1 MPSFLAGQ
9 ILTADDLNVAF
20 PYRVGTTNLTAD
32 SSTFTTT
39 ETEVGSITV
48 SLVTGRLYRIV
59 AWVGW
64 MSTVTG
70 DAIRCRLRE
79 DTVTGTLMNSDQ
91 VNIGQGNI
99 TSGAYHTLVV
109 AEYTAVSTGS
119 KTFVVSGDQEAGSG
133 TCRME
138 HASDRPGYITVD
150 FIRVP

>member
-9 ILTADDLNVAF
+9 VLTADDLNVAF
-20 PYRVGTTNLTAD
+20 PYRVGTTTITAD

-39 ETEVGSITV
+39 ETEVSSITV
-48 SLVTGRLYRIV
+48 SLVTGRVYRIT
-59 AWVGW
+59 AYIGW
-64 MSTVTG
+64 GSTASG

-79 DTVTGTLMNSDQ
+79 DTVSGTLMNSSQ
-91 VNIGQGNI
+91 VNIGQV
-99 TSGAYHTLVV
+99 TTTGAYHTLVV